1 MHVSHEFLRTLAIV
15 LGVAAVTTMVFQRLR
30 LPVVF
35 GYMMAGLIVGPHV
48 PIPLVA
54 DEGIVRTLSE
64 LGVILLM
71 FSLGLEFTLR
81 RLASAGWSVVIVA
94 VLETGFML
102 WLGYEAGR
110 LMGWPVLASLF
121 AGATIAISS
130 TTIIVKALAGPRG
143 RDHSRATDLVF
154 GILIVEDLI
163 AILLLAVLTPAAV
176 SGNADAGTLVPTLF
190 RLVVFLALA
199 LAAGLL
205 VVPRLMRAV
214 VRLQSPEVTLVV
226 SMGLCFGAAVLAQSI
241 GYSVA
246 LGAFLAGMLVAE
258 SGEGDVVERLAE
270 PVRDMFLAVFF
281 VSVGMMIVPS
291 LVALHWR
298 TVLGFTALVVVGKI
312 AAVSFTNFLTGAG
325 IRDSVRTGM
334 SMAQVGEFSFIL
346 AAAGVASGALPESH
360 YPVIVAVSA
369 LTTLATPWLI
379 ALADP
384 VAAAIDKRLPRPLQ
398 TFAVLY
404 CTWIERARRHPETS
418 VERKRLQAVLRAI
431 ALDALVV
438 AGLGF
443 GLGLGADAFAPIVM
457 RLTGLDP
464 KLALFLV
471 VSVTALVAVPFLL
484 GIVRNGRLLGDVL
497 SRRAFAEPVPG
508 RLDPAAAPRRAMV
521 VAVQL
526 ATVMAVGAPLVAFAQ
541 PFLPAFASVAVLVS
555 GAVLLGIQFWRS
567 AADLQGHVR
576 AAAEVVVRVVGE
588 QRHARTGT
596 RGERSLQRA
605 YELVPGLGEPVP
617 VRIPTTSPYVGRTLA
632 DTALRGRTGATVL
645 AISRDDDVVLVPD
658 GHVVLQVGDV
668 LALAGTHEAV
678 EAARELLGC
687 GPLAAQGDGA
697 TGGNGSMLPE
707 VQSPSGP

>member
-94 VLETGFML
+94 VLETGFMM

-130 TTIIVKALAGPRG
+130 TTIIVKALAGPRA
-143 RDHSRATDLVF
+143 RDRSRATDLVF

-163 AILLLAVLTPAAV
+163 AILLLAVLTPAAA
-176 SGNADAGTLVPTLF
+176 SGTADAGTLVPTLF

-199 LAAGLL
+199 LVVGLL

-258 SGEGDVVERLAE
+258 SGEGGVVERLAE

-291 LVALHWR
+291 LVGLHWR

-325 IRDSVRTGM
+325 IRDSVRAGM

-369 LTTLATPWLI
+369 ITTLATPWLI
-379 ALADP
+379 GLADP
-384 VAAAIDKRLPRPLQ
+384 VAAAIDRQLPRPLQ

-404 CTWIERARRHPETS
+404 GTWIERARRHPETS
-418 VERKRLQAVLRAI
+418 AERQRLQAVLRAI
-431 ALDALVV
+431 ALDAVVV
-438 AGLGF
+438 ATLGF
-443 GLGLGADAFAPIVM
+443 GLGLGADPLAVRVM
-457 RLTGLDP
+457 RLTGLEP
-464 KLALFLV
+464 EAALVMVMV
-471 VSVTALVAVPFLL
+471 VAGVVAVPFLL

-541 PFLPAFASVAVLVS
+541 PFLPAFASVALLVL
-555 GAVLLGIQFWRS
+555 GALLLGFQFWRS
-567 AADLQGHVR
+567 ATDLQGHVR

-588 QRHARTGT
+588 QRRQPAGAS
-596 RGERSLQRA
+596 GERSLQRA

-617 VRIPTTSPYVGRTLA
+617 MRIPATSPYVGRTLA
-632 DTALRGRTGATVL
+632 DTELRGRTGATVL
-645 AISRDDDVVLVPD
+645 AISRGDDVVLVPD

-668 LALAGTHEAV
+668 LALAGTHESV
-678 EAARELLGC
+678 EAARDLLGC
-687 GPLAAQGDGA
+687 GPSPAQADGA
-697 TGGNGSMLPE
+697 AGGAGAMLPG
-707 VQSPSGP
+707 VQSPPGP